1 MAGPT
6 YYPAPTGLAP
16 LEAPLTVNTT
26 LTFGVGSTTD
36 RAAKLVAD
44 FADILYDQVET
55 ISVDVGISAAANDIS
70 TPSTNLVTIY
80 KPVFD
85 PASAYVVG
93 ILLTCEFGEAA
104 LYFATDVT
112 KSDYFAP
119 PDVDS
124 VLPLPLIPG
133 GWLLYVNDQPYDIAE
148 SWQTEDHKPIYLG
161 EIMAATFKPSRI
173 TGYVFLK
180 NIEV

>member
-26 LTFGVGSTTD
+26 LTFGVGSATD
-36 RAAKLVAD
+36 RTAKLVAD

-55 ISVDVGISAAANDIS
+55 ISVDVGITATVNDIS
-70 TPSTNLVTIY
+70 APDADNLVTIY

-93 ILLTCEFGEAA
+93 VLLTCEYGEAA

-112 KSDYFAP
+112 TSAYFDP

-133 GWLLYVNDQPYDIAE
+133 GWLLYVNDNPYETAD
-148 SWQTEDHKPIYLG
+148 WQSATDKLVYLG
-161 EIMAATFKPSRI
+161 EILAATFKPTRI
-173 TGYVFLK
+173 TGYVFFK